1 MQQNVPNQAIHVVEA
16 PNEKIKDG
24 CYTKAATVLGV
35 LHIIFGVIC
44 LGAESAFLDSDYS
57 KAIDMRIGT
66 GIWTA
71 VFFFI
76 SGALSIGGAQ
86 SGNKGLVVATL
97 VMSII
102 SAVLAGTLLILS
114 SISFAAV
121 TDRYRRSSNYDY
133 GGLIYAEYSQAASGS
148 GLLIAM
154 GVIMLGISI
163 ASASLTC
170 KLLCC
175 RSNNQGAV
183 HYNPNQGAYNPN
195 QGPYNPNQVPS
206 NVLLNPNYNPSY
218 NPNHIASVHPPNV
231 QAPSTSAQVIWRE
244 KNEKLPTCKKESE
257 IHILQLLQTS
267 DNPPAYQEVAGT
279 GNNCQKF

>member
-1 MQQNVPNQAIHVVEA
+1 MQQSVPNA
-16 PNEKIKDG
+16 PQSNLKDA

-35 LHIIFGVIC
+35 LHIICGVISI
-44 LGAESAFLDSDYS
+44 GAESAFLDSKYS
-57 KAIDMRIGT
+57 IDVYT
-66 GIWTA
+66 GIWSA

-86 SGNKGLVVATL
+86 SGNKCLVVATQ

-102 SAVLAGTLLILS
+102 SAVLAGILLGLS
-114 SISFAAV
+114 ATWLAHLNHSYV
-121 TDRYRRSSNYDY
+121 TTHAGTSVNYGYSTYAYYVAQYNQAESS
-133 GGLIYAEYSQAASGS
+133 L

-154 GVIMLGISI
+154 GVIMLGVSI

-195 QGPYNPNQVPS
+195 QGPYNLNQGAYNPNQGPYNPNQGAYNPNQEPS
-206 NVLLNPNYNPSY
+206 NVLVNPNYNP
-218 NPNHIASVHPPNV
+218 NQIAPVNSPNV
-231 QAPSTSAQVIWRE
+231 
-244 KNEKLPTCKKESE
+244 
-257 IHILQLLQTS
+257 
-267 DNPPAYQEVAGT
+267 
-279 GNNCQKF
+279 

>member
-16 PNEKIKDG
+16 PNEKANLKDA

-35 LHIIFGVIC
+35 LHIICGVIS
-44 LGAESAFLDSDYS
+44 LGAESAFLDSKYS
-57 KAIDMRIGT
+57 IGVGA

-86 SGNKGLVVATL
+86 SGNKCLVVATM

-102 SAVLAGTLLILS
+102 SAVLAVNLIGLS
-114 SISFAAV
+114 STWLAHINAY
-121 TDRYRRSSNYDY
+121 RYTSYNNGYLTYAYYVAEHNQAESS
-133 GGLIYAEYSQAASGS
+133 L

-195 QGPYNPNQVPS
+195 QGPYNPNQEPS
-206 NVLLNPNYNPSY
+206 NVLVNPNYNP
-218 NPNHIASVHPPNV
+218 NQIAPVNPPNV
-231 QAPSTSAQVIWRE
+231 
-244 KNEKLPTCKKESE
+244 
-257 IHILQLLQTS
+257 
-267 DNPPAYQEVAGT
+267 
-279 GNNCQKF
+279 